1 MTQDA
6 IVTKIVDRNKAEVE
20 VKRGT
25 ACGGNCESCAGH
37 ACSGTAVY
45 QKKIRIIANN
55 RIYAKEGDHVVISS
69 ETKTIMGALL
79 FLYALPLVA
88 FLVGYIVTAMMGATE
103 GISVLSSMV
112 LFFVSVAIIIVYTRH
127 KKQEI
132 TFEIVDIKG

>member
-6 IVTKIVDRNKAEVE
+6 IVTRIVDRNKAEVE

-37 ACSGTAVY
+37 GCSGTAVY

-55 RIYAKEGDHVVISS
+55 RVYAKEGDHVVISS

-79 FLYALPLVA
+79 FLYVLPLVA
-88 FLVGYIVTAMMGATE
+88 FLVGYAVTALMGMSENVSILT
-103 GISVLSSMV
+103 SMV
-112 LFFVSVAIIIVYTRH
+112 LFFAAVAGIVLYTRH
-127 KKQEI
+127 RKKEI
-132 TFEIVDIKG
+132 AFEIITIKG

>member
-1 MTQDA
+1 MSPA
-6 IVTKIVDRNKAEVE
+6 PVMPV
-20 VKRGT
+20 
-25 ACGGNCESCAGH
+25 AGLQ
-37 ACSGTAVY
+37 SIK
-45 QKKIRIIANN
+45 KKIRIIANN

>member
-6 IVTKIVDRNKAEVE
+6 IVTKVIDRNKAEVE

-37 ACSGTAVY
+37 GCSGTAVY

-55 RIYAKEGDHVVISS
+55 KVYAKEGDHVVISS

-79 FLYALPLVA
+79 FLYASPLIA
-88 FLVGYIVTAMMGATE
+88 FLVGYVVTAVMGMTE
-103 GISVLSSMV
+103 NVSILSSMV
-112 LFFVSVAIIIVYTRH
+112 LFFVAVAVIIFYTRKR
-127 KKQEI
+127 KKEI
-132 TFEIVDIKG
+132 TFEIIDIK